1 VRLDSFQYFTS
12 DHPPDHLAPIL
23 KRNRFDGSIAVNL
36 DPAGA
41 REFLELVGRHE
52 FVKGALARIDLDDA
66 RLETLLD
73 ECAASPKFRG
83 VIWQVAASIP
93 PGFAALQRRG
103 LTVDA
108 QMTPSQIP
116 MAVEAAR
123 RYPDLRMAILHLAS
137 PQVDGA
143 PSAEWTNGMAV
154 LARYPNVVCKASD
167 LIRLSTGAWSGADLR
182 PYVQHALAMFSP
194 ARVMFGSGWP
204 SGLPEH
210 IWKETLAAFTQAIGA
225 QSMDVRE
232 ELLGG
237 AAARFYGI

>member
-1 VRLDSFQYFTS
+1 MRLDSFQYFTS

-52 FVKGALARIDLDDA
+52 FVRGALVRVDLDDT
-66 RLETLLD
+66 RLDIFLD
-73 ECAASPKFRG
+73 ECARWPKLRG
-83 VIWQVAASIP
+83 VVWQAAGAIP
-93 PGFAALQRRG
+93 WGLDVLQRRQ
-103 LTVDA
+103 LTVDV
-108 QMTPSQIP
+108 QMTPAQIP
-116 MAVEAAR
+116 LAIEAAR
-123 RYPDLRMAILHLAS
+123 RYPELRMAILHLAS
-137 PQVDGA
+137 PEVDGA
-143 PSAEWTNGMAV
+143 PSEEWSNGMAV

-167 LIRLSTGAWSGADLR
+167 LIHLSSGAWNGADLR
-182 PYVQHALAMFSP
+182 PYVQHALAAFSP
-194 ARVMFGSGWP
+194 ERVMFGSGWP
-204 SGLPEH
+204 SGLPDH

-225 QSMDVRE
+225 QSMEVRE

>member
-1 VRLDSFQYFTS
+1 
-12 DHPPDHLAPIL
+12 
-23 KRNRFDGSIAVNL
+23 
-36 DPAGA
+36 
-41 REFLELVGRHE
+41 
-52 FVKGALARIDLDDA
+52 
-66 RLETLLD
+66 
-73 ECAASPKFRG
+73 
-83 VIWQVAASIP
+83 
-93 PGFAALQRRG
+93 
-103 LTVDA
+103 
-108 QMTPSQIP
+108 MTPSQIP

-167 LIRLSTGAWSGADLR
+167 LIRLSIGAWSGADLR
-182 PYVQHALAMFSP
+182 PYVQHALAVFSP
-194 ARVMFGSGWP
+194 ERVMFGSGWP

-225 QSMDVRE
+225 QSMEVRE